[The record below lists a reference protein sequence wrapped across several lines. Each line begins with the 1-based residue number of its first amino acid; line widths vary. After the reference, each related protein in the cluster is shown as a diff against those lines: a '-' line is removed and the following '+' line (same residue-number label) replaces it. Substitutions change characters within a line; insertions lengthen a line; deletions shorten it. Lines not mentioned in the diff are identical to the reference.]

1 MKLEHITKNYYISKN
16 KIEALKDVTIEF
28 KENSFYAI
36 MGRSGSGKTT
46 LVNIIGLLD
55 DCTSGNYYLDN
66 IDVTKLKNDSKSEII
81 SKNIGFVF
89 QSFYLNNNLTAIENV
104 MLATFINKNINKAD
118 RKQLAKD
125 LLTKLGLKDRINHKP
140 KELSGGEQQRVAIA
154 RALINNPK
162 IIIADEPTGNLD
174 SVSEKEVFEI
184 LKDISKTGKIVIVV
198 SHNPIVKNY
207 CDYLYVMNDGILTES
222 TIWSLKMN
230 YTWQY

>member
-89 QSFYLNNNLTAIENV
+89 QSFYLNNNLTTIENV

-222 TIWSLKMN
+222 TI
-230 YTWQY
+230 